1 MELLKSTAPAA
12 IKELHSKITK
22 PEGVRY
28 NPKKGEAPIDEGCE
42 LFDTN
47 GSFEEDEEI
56 NSDNKLSDSEGT
68 ETADMNVNDDVTAVG
83 SNFNDEVSKETNTNE
98 IPSAPSCNLG
108 IVNEIDQIVKKG
120 REAGTNQLGVN
131 SSEIL
136 LKLMGLFKIVLV
148 VDDCGYYCVNYCI
161 LIKLCSVQRNYF
173 SET

>member
-1 MELLKSTAPAA
+1 
-12 IKELHSKITK
+12 
-22 PEGVRY
+22 
-28 NPKKGEAPIDEGCE
+28 
-42 LFDTN
+42 
-47 GSFEEDEEI
+47 
-56 NSDNKLSDSEGT
+56 
-68 ETADMNVNDDVTAVG
+68 MNVNDDVTAVG
-83 SNFNDEVSKETNTNE
+83 SNFNDEVSKETNSNE

>member
-1 MELLKSTAPAA
+1 MRDVNYLILMGLLRKMRKSIVITNFQVQKLLKQLIWMLMMTYPLLVQ
-12 IKELHSKITK
+12 IPVMK
-22 PEGVRY
+22 
-28 NPKKGEAPIDEGCE
+28 
-42 LFDTN
+42 
-47 GSFEEDEEI
+47 
-56 NSDNKLSDSEGT
+56 
-68 ETADMNVNDDVTAVG
+68 
-83 SNFNDEVSKETNTNE
+83 SKETNTNE
-98 IPSAPSCNLG
+98 MPSAPSRNLG

-173 SET
+173 SETWKSELESVNLENKDGFRK